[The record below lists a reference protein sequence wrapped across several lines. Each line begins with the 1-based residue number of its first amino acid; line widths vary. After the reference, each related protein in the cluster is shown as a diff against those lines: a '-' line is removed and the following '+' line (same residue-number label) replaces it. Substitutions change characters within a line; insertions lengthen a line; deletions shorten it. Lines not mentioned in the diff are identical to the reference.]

1 MNITREESF
10 MRQCRKWICCI
21 LALLLFVASCPAV
34 CAAEKN
40 NSGGS
45 NGSGNSG
52 DASAVAGDDTN
63 DTDEAEEGEEDKLLA
78 PYFII
83 RGAEDDASS
92 VEHFPLRSTDVV
104 TNINGMIAETY
115 VTQTYVNEGDTPI
128 NASYV
133 FPTSSGVTVH
143 GMTMVIGNEK
153 ITAQIKEKEE
163 AKVEYEEA
171 KSEGKSAFLME
182 QKRPNVFT
190 MDVANIMPGDTVN
203 IELHY
208 TELITPREHIYE
220 FVFPTVVGP
229 RFAPLAASDSDE
241 GSSTSDSDR
250 ENSSS
255 DSDKVSSAS
264 DSDRENSPSDGGRED
279 TVSDGNGSGMVSGS
293 DRAGGNDNHFSGAD
307 GDSKANGK
315 SGETGAGGEGSGDSD
330 DDWIASPYLAAGTTP
345 PGDYNITVNLSTGVP
360 IADVTSKTH
369 AIRINKADDSTA
381 QITLADPDNY
391 AGNRDF
397 ILKYRLT
404 GEAIRSGLV
413 LSGSRASNETSQ
425 AENFFML
432 TIQPP
437 ERYDPEDI
445 PPREYIFVL
454 DVSGSM
460 FGYPLDT
467 AKELI
472 RDLVTNLNE
481 KDTFNLILFANDSTL
496 LSPNSLSATARNIRA
511 ATEMIDEQEGGGG
524 TSLLPALE
532 EAIAIPKE
540 EDTARSIVIITD
552 GYISNES
559 EIISCIT
566 ENMDSASFFSFGI
579 GSSVNDYLIKQIA
592 GCGLGESFIVTDSED
607 AAESAATFRTYIEA
621 PLLTDIAITYRGFEV
636 YDVEP
641 SVPSVLY
648 AAQPIVFFGK
658 WRGKPGGTITITGKA
673 GDEEYIQEIPVSNVT
688 VDMESEAIRY
698 LWARTRLDRIAGYG
712 SIRNDESVKDEITQ
726 LGLEYNMVTP
736 YTSFVAVS
744 EIIRNTEGES
754 TDVDQ
759 ALPLPQR
766 VSGLAVGGGYRA
778 YSEPGTMLL
787 ILPIAVIFFI
797 KRRAT
802 RVRSNKK

>member
-1 MNITREESF
+1 MNYAVIFKGGSTMNIMREKSI

-34 CAAEKN
+34 WAAEKN

-45 NGSGNSG
+45 GSENSSDG
-52 DASAVAGDDTN
+52 GAGGSDDASDIDA
-63 DTDEAEEGEEDKLLA
+63 AEEREEDRLLA

-83 RGAEDDASS
+83 QGGEDDASS

-115 VTQTYVNEGDTPI
+115 VTQTYVNEGDTPV

-171 KSEGKSAFLME
+171 KSEGKSASLME

-208 TELITPREHIYE
+208 TELITPKENIYE

-229 RFAPLAASDSDE
+229 RFAPLAASDSDK
-241 GSSTSDSDR
+241 

-255 DSDKVSSAS
+255 GS
-264 DSDRENSPSDGGRED
+264 GRED
-279 TVSDGNGSGMVSGS
+279 TVSDGNGSSMVSGS
-293 DRAGGNDNHFSGAD
+293 DRADGNDDPSSGAG
-307 GDSKANGK
+307 GDAEANSQ
-315 SGETGAGGEGSGDSD
+315 SGETGVNADCSGDSD
-330 DDWIASPYLAAGTTP
+330 DDWIASPYLAAGATP

-360 IADVTSKTH
+360 LAEVTSKTH
-369 AIRINKADDSTA
+369 AIRIDKSDASTA
-381 QITLADPDNY
+381 QITLANPDDY

-397 ILKYRLT
+397 ILKYKLT
-404 GEAIRSGLV
+404 GEEIQSGLV
-413 LSGSRASNETSQ
+413 LTSGRAVNGSQ

-437 ERYDPEDI
+437 ERFEPEDI

-472 RDLVTNLNE
+472 RELVTDLNQT
-481 KDTFNLILFANDSTL
+481 DTFNLILFANESTL
-496 LSPNSLSATARNIRA
+496 LSPESLPATAGNIRA
-511 ATEMIDEQEGGGG
+511 ATKMIDEQEGGGG

-532 EAIAIPKE
+532 DAIAIPKE
-540 EDTARSIVIITD
+540 DATARSIVIITD

-566 ENMDSASFFSFGI
+566 DNMNSASFFSFGI

-607 AAESAATFRTYIEA
+607 AAESAASFRTYIEA

-641 SVPSVLY
+641 SVPSILY
-648 AAQPIVFFGK
+648 AAQPVVLFGK

-673 GDEEYIQEIPVSNVT
+673 GEEEYVQEIPVGNVT
-688 VDMESEAIRY
+688 VDMEGEAIRY
-698 LWARTRLDRIAGYG
+698 LWARTHLDRVAGYG

-744 EIIRNTEGES
+744 EVIRNTEGDS

-778 YSEPGTMLL
+778 YSEPGAMLL
-787 ILPIAVIFFI
+787 ILPIAVAFFI
-797 KRRAT
+797 KRRSA
-802 RVRSNKK
+802 RVRSDKK